1 MSNDAITNLLTM
13 VLIAMIVILFIL
25 IIVYLVLRAKTK
37 NPKPKIKEGQLGGS
51 TNKNAPTKA
60 PTTTTY
66 NKQSIFSFMDF
77 DKIQDNMI
85 IRKNGNK
92 FLMVIECQGINYDL
106 MSGLEKNSV
115 EQGFIQFLNTLRY
128 PIQIYVQT
136 RTVNLESGI
145 AKYRE
150 RINQIRDR
158 LEKKEM
164 EYSRK
169 EAMGY
174 SQEELTKA
182 RLEVTREQNLYEYGV
197 DLVNNTERMSL
208 NKNIL
213 RKNYYI
219 IIDYVPEEIGTSNYG
234 KDEIRNRAFS
244 ELYTKAQSIIS
255 ALAVC
260 NVNGRILD
268 SNQLAELLYIAYNR
282 DDAEVYDL
290 NKALNAGYDELYSTA
305 PDVLQKRM
313 RAIDDKIEEDAR
325 KKANEALS
333 QAMTESE
340 EQRRVRKKEA
350 EMDDLIR
357 EMAKF
362 IIEENQEIVGSD
374 IAEAAKE
381 KIDEE
386 TSTKKATRKKTTKA
400 KEREGNNE
408 KKQERA
414 RKASA

>member
-13 VLIAMIVILFIL
+13 VLIAMIVILFII

-37 NPKPKIKEGQLGGS
+37 NPKPKIKEGQLDGS

-340 EQRRVRKKEA
+340 EQRKVREKE
-350 EMDDLIR
+350 EQMDELIR
-357 EMAKF
+357 QMAKF

-374 IAEAAKE
+374 IAEAAKQ
-381 KIDEE
+381 KIDDEN
-386 TSTKKATRKKTTKA
+386 STKKSTKA
-400 KEREGNNE
+400 KTKEREGNNE
-408 KKQERA
+408 KKQERK

>member
-37 NPKPKIKEGQLGGS
+37 NPKPKIKEGQLDGS

-208 NKNIL
+208 NRNIL
-213 RKNYYI
+213 
-219 IIDYVPEEIGTSNYG
+219 S
-234 KDEIRNRAFS
+234 
-244 ELYTKAQSIIS
+244 
-255 ALAVC
+255 
-260 NVNGRILD
+260 
-268 SNQLAELLYIAYNR
+268 
-282 DDAEVYDL
+282 
-290 NKALNAGYDELYSTA
+290 
-305 PDVLQKRM
+305 
-313 RAIDDKIEEDAR
+313 
-325 KKANEALS
+325 
-333 QAMTESE
+333 
-340 EQRRVRKKEA
+340 
-350 EMDDLIR
+350 
-357 EMAKF
+357 
-362 IIEENQEIVGSD
+362 
-374 IAEAAKE
+374 
-381 KIDEE
+381 
-386 TSTKKATRKKTTKA
+386 
-400 KEREGNNE
+400 
-408 KKQERA
+408 
-414 RKASA
+414 

>member
-37 NPKPKIKEGQLGGS
+37 NPKPKIKEGQLDGS

-340 EQRRVRKKEA
+340 EQRKVREKE
-350 EMDDLIR
+350 EQMDELIR
-357 EMAKF
+357 QMAKF

-374 IAEAAKE
+374 IAEAAKQ
-381 KIDEE
+381 KIDDEN
-386 TSTKKATRKKTTKA
+386 STKKSTKA
-400 KEREGNNE
+400 KTKEREGNNE

>member
-1 MSNDAITNLLTM
+1 MSNDEITNLLTM
-13 VLIAMIVILFIL
+13 VLIVMIVILFIL
-25 IIVYLVLRAKTK
+25 VVVYVVLRAKTK
-37 NPKPKIKEGQLGGS
+37 NPKPKKQDGQLAGNS
-51 TNKNAPTKA
+51 SQKTPAKA
-60 PTTTTY
+60 TTVTY

-85 IRKNGNK
+85 VRKNGTK
-92 FLMVIECQGINYDL
+92 FLMVIECQGVNYDL

-145 AKYRE
+145 TKYKE
-150 RINQIRDR
+150 RINAIKDR
-158 LEKKEM
+158 LLKKQM
-164 EYSRK
+164 EYSSK

-174 SQEELTKA
+174 SQEELNKA

-213 RKNYYI
+213 RKNYFV
-219 IIDYVPEEIGTSNYG
+219 IIDYVPEEIGTSNYD

-244 ELYTKAQSIIS
+244 ELYTKAQSIIN

-260 NVNGRILD
+260 NVNGKILD

-282 DDAEVYDL
+282 DDAEIYDL

-313 RAIDDKIEEDAR
+313 KAINEKIEQDAR
-325 KKANEALS
+325 VKANEALS

-374 IAEAAKE
+374 IAEVAKE

-386 TSTKKATRKKTTKA
+386 TNTKKATRKKTTKA
-400 KEREGNNE
+400 KEREGNDE